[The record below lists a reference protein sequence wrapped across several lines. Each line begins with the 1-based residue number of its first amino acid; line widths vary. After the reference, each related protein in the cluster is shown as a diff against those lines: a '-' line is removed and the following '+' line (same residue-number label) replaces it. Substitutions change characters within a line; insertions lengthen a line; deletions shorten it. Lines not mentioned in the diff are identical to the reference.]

1 MNIRPGNNHRRGSL
15 LVVVMGL
22 IVLMLGLTLG
32 LASRVSKGIEDS
44 AIIQR
49 QAQAGI
55 MLLNAK
61 ILIQAMKDKS
71 KEGDL
76 TNGVTLGDQVSD
88 AKHPYVDRLGWV
100 RLKGDPSTNCQVLAT
115 GGSGGKGGNKSS
127 SLASGNAVANAF
139 DCSYLFTVSTAFAA
153 PPTAS
158 TFTVTSQ
165 AFSSTYS
172 ALW

>member
-1 MNIRPGNNHRRGSL
+1 MKKNVGNLHRRGSL

-49 QAQAGI
+49 EAQVGI

-61 ILIQAMKDKS
+61 ILIQSMKDKG
-71 KEGDL
+71 KDADL
-76 TNGVTLGDQVSD
+76 ANGVTLGDNLAD
-88 AKHPYVDRLGWV
+88 ANHRYVDRLGWV
-100 RLKGDPSTNCQVLAT
+100 RLKGDPNTNCQVLAA
-115 GGSGGKGGNKSS
+115 GGSGGKGGNKTV

-139 DCSYLFTVSTAFAA
+139 DCSYLFTVKATFGA
-153 PPTAS
+153 PT

-165 AFSSTYS
+165 AFSSTCS

>member
-1 MNIRPGNNHRRGSL
+1 MSIRIAGIHRRGSL

-22 IVLMLGLTLG
+22 IVLMLGLTMG

-44 AIIQR
+44 ANIQR

-61 ILIQAMKDKS
+61 ILMQSMKDKG
-71 KEGDL
+71 KDADL
-76 TNGVTLGDQVSD
+76 ANGVTLGDNLTD
-88 AKHPYVDRLGWV
+88 ANHRFVDRLGWV
-100 RLKGDPSTNCQVLAT
+100 RLKGDPSINCQVLAT
-115 GGSGGKGGNKSS
+115 GGSGGKGGNKTT
-127 SLASGNAVANAF
+127 SLGSGNAVANAF
-139 DCSYLFTVSTAFAA
+139 DCSYLFTVKATFGS
-153 PPTAS
+153 PS
-158 TFTVTSQ
+158 TFIVTSQ